1 MYLSSPT
8 IVFHGTVSS
17 VLDSI
22 LREGF
27 KAPPGESVHF
37 AKGSTL
43 ALSVA
48 CQRRSRESPK
58 GVVIAVRF
66 ESLFSPGITNQ
77 SDTVL
82 LNTPGPQPEI
92 LAYCVVPPDFRLH

>member
-1 MYLSSPT
+1 MIPIKIPFPDPWPSEHVGYELFPPMYLSSPT

-48 CQRRSRESPK
+48 CQR
-58 GVVIAVRF
+58 
-66 ESLFSPGITNQ
+66 
-77 SDTVL
+77 
-82 LNTPGPQPEI
+82 
-92 LAYCVVPPDFRLH
+92 